1 MNVMSKLADRDYEI
15 LRFIREYS
23 EKHGYA
29 PTYDEI
35 GEAVGLYSKSSVRNH
50 IQKLLETG
58 KIETDHPGSSRA
70 IRIKKI
76 IYKNYSKKH
85 SEKF

>member
-1 MNVMSKLADRDYEI
+1 MGSLTDRDYAI

-35 GEAVGLYSKSSVRNH
+35 GEEVKLYSKSSVRNH
-50 IQKLLETG
+50 IQKLLKFG
-58 KIETDHPGSSRA
+58 KIETDHPGSPRA
-70 IRIKKI
+70 IRIKK
-76 IYKNYSKKH
+76 
-85 SEKF
+85 